1 MLPLARKLEPRGSMS
16 DLAINLLGMVR
27 LRASDTTSK
36 VVHEEAGPRAVLGH
50 YIRVLDMLEWDAT
63 ED

>member
-1 MLPLARKLEPRGSMS
+1 MS